1 MNIIPIIRQDNF
13 CKGGYSSMEV
23 KNIADVLADTKT
35 AVTGQKTDHLEP
47 MNIMINHST
56 MVRILERHRLTKED
70 NNKIIDDAINYYLDN
85 VN

>member
-1 MNIIPIIRQDNF
+1 
-13 CKGGYSSMEV
+13 MEV
-23 KNIADVLADTKT
+23 KNIADVLADTTKT
-35 AVTGQKTDHLEP
+35 AVTGQSKDHLEP

-56 MVRILERHRLTKED
+56 IVRILERHRLTKED